1 MTTMKTRN
9 ATRKTNK
16 EQALATFM
24 NRTQACRDLVEKIT
38 AHLDDHMNV
47 EPEKVNWANV
57 GDAAHIQMLL
67 EQICD
72 FACIETTGIDRIT
85 PVEE

>member
-1 MTTMKTRN
+1 MTTMKTR
-9 ATRKTNK
+9 TTSRKTNQEK
-16 EQALATFM
+16 ALAAFV
-24 NRTQACRDLVEKIT
+24 NRTQACRDLLAKI
-38 AHLDDHMNV
+38 ASHMDDHMGV
-47 EPEKVNWANV
+47 DPDEGNWANV

-72 FACIETTGIDRIT
+72 FACIDTAGVDRIT